1 MIDLKA
7 LPQVTFAE
15 KDAETILS
23 DLIARY
29 EQATGATL
37 YPGDPVRLFLS
48 TIAYELVLQRSA
60 IDFAAKMNLL
70 AYAQGDCLD
79 HIGAMLGVSR
89 LAPTAATCMVRFTL
103 SEAQGFAVLIPAG
116 TRVSAGGE
124 VMFAVGET
132 AQIDAGDTSID
143 LICTCTATGAAG
155 NGFVAGQINTL
166 VDPIAYVESVPNTTE
181 STGGTDT
188 EDDENFRERIQ
199 LAPES
204 FSVAGS
210 EGAYIY
216 WARSAYQGIVDVAV
230 LGPNSPED
238 ESGEHTVPAGE
249 VHVFPLM
256 EGGELP
262 DETIMARVLDTLSD
276 ETVRPLTDTVKVI
289 APEVEEYEL
298 EVTYYIDRASATVAA
313 GIMTQAEQA
322 AEDWIAWQ
330 MEALGRDINPSEL
343 TRRMVNA
350 GVKRVAIT
358 SPAYTVVGAYAV
370 AKCSEKSVTFGGLE
384 DG

>member
-1 MIDLKA
+1 MIDLNA
-7 LPQVTFAE
+7 LPKITFAE

-23 DLIARY
+23 ELVARY
-29 EQATGATL
+29 EQYTGTTL

-48 TIAYELVLQRSA
+48 TIAYELVLQRNA

-70 AYAQGDCLD
+70 AYATGSYLD

-89 LAPTAATCMVRFTL
+89 LMPTAATCMVKFTL
-103 SEAQGFAVLIPAG
+103 SAAQTFAVLIPAG

-132 AQIDAGDTSID
+132 AQIDAGDTSIE
-143 LICTCTATGAAG
+143 LACACTSTGAAG
-155 NGFVAGQINTL
+155 NGLVVGQINTL
-166 VDPIAYVESVPNTTE
+166 VDPIAYVESVSNTTE

-188 EDDENFRERIQ
+188 EDDENYRERIQ

-216 WARSAYQGIVDVAV
+216 WARSAHQGIVDVAV

-249 VHVFPLM
+249 VHVFPLLA
-256 EGGELP
+256 GGELP
-262 DETIMARVLDTLSD
+262 DETIIAQVLDTLS
-276 ETVRPLTDTVKVI
+276 LTDTVKVI
-289 APEVEEYEL
+289 APTAKQYVL
-298 EVTYYIDRASATVAA
+298 NVTYYIDRASATVAA
-313 GIMTQAEQA
+313 GIQTQAEQA
-322 AEDWIAWQ
+322 VKDWIAWQ

-350 GVKRVAIT
+350 GVKRVVIT
-358 SPAYTVVGAYAV
+358 SPAYTVVGSYAV
-370 AKCSEKSVTFGGLE
+370 AKCSSKSVTFGGLE

>member
-1 MIDLKA
+1 MIDLQS
-7 LPQVTFAE
+7 LPKITFAE
-15 KDAETILS
+15 KDAETIVS
-23 DLIARY
+23 EIISGY
-29 EQATGATL
+29 EQVAGTTL
-37 YPGDPVRLFLS
+37 YPGDPVRLYLS
-48 TIAYELVLQRSA
+48 TIAYYIAYQRSV
-60 IDFAAKMNLL
+60 IDAAAKMNLL
-70 AYAQGDCLD
+70 AYATGSYLD

-89 LAPTAATCMVRFTL
+89 LTPTAATCMVKFTL
-103 SEAQGFAVLIPAG
+103 SAAQTFVVLIPAG

-132 AQIDAGDTSID
+132 AQIDAGDTSIEVV
-143 LICTCTATGAAG
+143 CTCTSTGASG
-155 NGFVAGQINTL
+155 NGLVVGQINTL
-166 VDPIAYVESVPNTTE
+166 VDPIAYISSVSNTTE

-216 WARSAYQGIVDVAV
+216 WARSAHQGIVDVAV

-249 VHVFPLM
+249 VHVFPLLA
-256 EGGELP
+256 GGELP
-262 DETIMARVLDTLSD
+262 DETIIAQVLDTLSD

-289 APEVEEYEL
+289 APTVKQYEL
-298 EVTYYIDRASATVAA
+298 NVTYYIDRASATVAA
-313 GIMTQAEQA
+313 GIQTQAEQA
-322 AEDWIAWQ
+322 ADDWIAWQ
-330 MEALGRDINPSEL
+330 QEALGRDINPSEL

-350 GVKRVAIT
+350 GVKRVVIT
-358 SPAYTVVGAYAV
+358 SPAYTVVGSYAV
-370 AKCSEKSVTFGGLE
+370 AKCSSKSVTFGGLE

>member
-1 MIDLKA
+1 MIDLNA
-7 LPQVTFAE
+7 LPKITFAE

-23 DLIARY
+23 ELVARY
-29 EQATGATL
+29 EQYTGTTL

-48 TIAYELVLQRSA
+48 TIAYELVLQRNA

-70 AYAQGDCLD
+70 AYATGDYLD

-89 LAPTAATCMVRFTL
+89 LTPTAATCMVKFTL
-103 SEAQGFAVLIPAG
+103 SAAQTFAVLIPAG

-132 AQIDAGDTSID
+132 AQIDAGDTSIE
-143 LICTCTATGAAG
+143 LACACTSAGAAG
-155 NGFVAGQINTL
+155 NGLVVGQINTL
-166 VDPIAYVESVPNTTE
+166 VDPIAYISSISNTTE
-181 STGGTDT
+181 SAGGTDT
-188 EDDENFRERIQ
+188 ETDENFRERIQ

-216 WARSAYQGIVDVAV
+216 WARSAHQGIVDVAV

-249 VHVFPLM
+249 VHVFPLLA
-256 EGGELP
+256 GGELP
-262 DETIMARVLDTLSD
+262 DETIIAQVLDTLSD

-289 APEVEEYEL
+289 APTVKQYEL
-298 EVTYYIDRASATVAA
+298 NVTYYIDRASATVAA
-313 GIMTQAEQA
+313 GIQTQAEQA

-330 MEALGRDINPSEL
+330 QEALGRDINPSEL

-350 GVKRVAIT
+350 GVKRVVIT
-358 SPAYTVVGAYAV
+358 SPAYTVVGSYAV
-370 AKCSEKSVTFGGLE
+370 AKCLTKSVTFGGLE